1 MHLIFNEKRIYEIY
15 EIYAVHKRSAGYKY
29 CHNKY
34 YLVVCKVVL
43 LYRKLQKKQLKYTI
57 AT

>member
-1 MHLIFNEKRIYEIY
+1 MKYMQM
-15 EIYAVHKRSAGYKY
+15 HKRSAGYKY